1 MVDKVALETARL
13 TLDFLGVAEIDE
25 KTKRLISVNLVRTI
39 EVHIELDFGDKI
51 LVVFKD
57 ARGFLDAF
65 VLTGDLKGG
74 F

>member
-39 EVHIELDFGDKI
+39 EVSIELDFGDQI

-57 ARGFLDAF
+57 ARGFLDAL
-65 VLTGDLKGG
+65 VLAGDLKGG
-74 F
+74 L